1 MNKLKYLEKMVEIQV
16 LTQYYY
22 LKDIEKYIAQY
33 YHLKE
38 YQEMA
43 EIFKMANYELVLLQC
58 KNDLL
63 KFTKQEQLYIKND
76 YIKLIK
82 INFTYIFN
90 RLLINK
96 KDENLEESINLI
108 KSFYKILFV
117 CIQQLHNELKNNKN
131 VIISEIFLYFFSL
144 QKIINNVNFYLQ
156 QQLKIYDI
164 NNKGFAVE
172 ITNEIDLTKE
182 KENLDKIK
190 FLILKNNQNI

>member
-43 EIFKMANYELVLLQC
+43 EIFKMANYELILLQC

-90 RLLINK
+90 RLLTNK
-96 KDENLEESINLI
+96 KDENLEENINLI